1 MKLGDLDSG
10 EIAKMAIKDDELRMF
25 KTPFGRNGGSFVLG
39 KNVPWAG
46 VKGIDQVRKINPD
59 VAAGVEKARDLSK
72 DVQREGNNK
81 GVAVVKYPNGDT
93 VTMPMHSY
101 RMMEKQNKNVEL
113 VGQSASVGGSPGYKG
128 APEVSSKRYEKEG
141 ATA

>member
-1 MKLGDLDSG
+1 MKLGDIDSG

-46 VKGIDQVRKINPD
+46 VKGIEQVRKINPE
-59 VAAGVEKARDLSK
+59 VAAGLEKARDLSK
-72 DVQREGNNK
+72 DVQRAGDNK
-81 GVAVVKYPNGDT
+81 GVVVVRYPNGDK
-93 VTMPMHSY
+93 VTMPRHSY
-101 RMMEKQNKNVEL
+101 KMMERQNKNVEL
-113 VGQSASVGGSPGYKG
+113 VSSSASVGGSPGYKG
-128 APEVSSKRYEKEG
+128 APEVSSKRYNEEG